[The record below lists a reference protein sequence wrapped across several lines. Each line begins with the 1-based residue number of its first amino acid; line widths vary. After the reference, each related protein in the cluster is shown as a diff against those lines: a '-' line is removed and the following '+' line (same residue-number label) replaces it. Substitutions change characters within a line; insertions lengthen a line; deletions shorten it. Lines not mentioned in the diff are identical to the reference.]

1 LIKIRLQRR
10 GRKKRPFYHI
20 VVADSR
26 APRDGRVVERLGRF
40 DNVSENQQLV
50 LDEDRVIYWLGV
62 GAKPSETVRSL
73 LKKEGILYK
82 MHLLRWGWEDEKIE
96 AALKEWRDAKEAKG
110 LEKVQSRKDQQKEL
124 LSAEEKAYQ
133 SHLEEKAAAA
143 AKKMAEEK
151 KAKEEAEAA
160 EVEVASEEVAEA
172 PTEEPVAEEVAAEEA
187 PAEEVAEAPAEE
199 PVAEEVAAE
208 EAPAEEATE
217 APVEEAAEAPA
228 EEPVAEEVAA
238 EEAPAEEA
246 TEAPVAEEVA
256 AEEAPAEED
265 AEAPAEEVAEA
276 PAQLST
282 DMTAGDA
289 INHIK
294 ETDLKDL
301 EGFVPE
307 SEDRVTVVRA
317 WEAKQG

>member
-1 LIKIRLQRR
+1 MIKIRLQRR

-82 MHLLRWGWEDEKIE
+82 MHLLRWGWEDEKID

-172 PTEEPVAEEVAAEEA
+172 PAEEPVAEEVAAEEAPAEEATEA

-217 APVEEAAEAPA
+217 AP
-228 EEPVAEEVAA
+228 A
-238 EEAPAEEA
+238 EEA
-246 TEAPVAEEVA
+246 
-256 AEEAPAEED
+256 
-265 AEAPAEEVAEA
+265 AEA

>member
-1 LIKIRLQRR
+1 
-10 GRKKRPFYHI
+10 
-20 VVADSR
+20 
-26 APRDGRVVERLGRF
+26 VERLGRF

-217 APVEEAAEAPA
+217 AP
-228 EEPVAEEVAA
+228 
-238 EEAPAEEA
+238 
-246 TEAPVAEEVA
+246 
-256 AEEAPAEED
+256 
-265 AEAPAEEVAEA
+265 AEEVAEA

>member
-1 LIKIRLQRR
+1 MIKIRLQRR

-82 MHLLRWGWEDEKIE
+82 MHLLRWGWEDEKID

-172 PTEEPVAEEVAAEEA
+172 P
-187 PAEEVAEAPAEE
+187 
-199 PVAEEVAAE
+199 
-208 EAPAEEATE
+208 AEEATE
-217 APVEEAAEAPA
+217 AP
-228 EEPVAEEVAA
+228 A
-238 EEAPAEEA
+238 EEA
-246 TEAPVAEEVA
+246 
-256 AEEAPAEED
+256 
-265 AEAPAEEVAEA
+265 AEA

>member
-1 LIKIRLQRR
+1 MIKIRLQRR

-82 MHLLRWGWEDEKIE
+82 MHLLRWGWEDEKID

-172 PTEEPVAEEVAAEEA
+172 P
-187 PAEEVAEAPAEE
+187 AEE

-217 APVEEAAEAPA
+217 APAEEAAEAP
-228 EEPVAEEVAA
+228 
-238 EEAPAEEA
+238 
-246 TEAPVAEEVA
+246 
-256 AEEAPAEED
+256 

>member
-1 LIKIRLQRR
+1 
-10 GRKKRPFYHI
+10 
-20 VVADSR
+20 
-26 APRDGRVVERLGRF
+26 VERLGRF

-217 APVEEAAEAPA
+217 APV
-228 EEPVAEEVAA
+228 
-238 EEAPAEEA
+238 
-246 TEAPVAEEVA
+246 AEEVA

>member
-1 LIKIRLQRR
+1 MIKIRLQRR

-82 MHLLRWGWEDEKIE
+82 MHLLRWGWEDEKID

-172 PTEEPVAEEVAAEEA
+172 P
-187 PAEEVAEAPAEE
+187 AEE

-217 APVEEAAEAPA
+217 AP
-228 EEPVAEEVAA
+228 A
-238 EEAPAEEA
+238 EEA
-246 TEAPVAEEVA
+246 
-256 AEEAPAEED
+256 
-265 AEAPAEEVAEA
+265 AEA

>member
-1 LIKIRLQRR
+1 MIKIRLQRR

-82 MHLLRWGWEDEKIE
+82 MHLLRWGWEDEKID

-172 PTEEPVAEEVAAEEA
+172 PAEEPVAEEVAAEEVPAEEATEA
-187 PAEEVAEAPAEE
+187 PVEEVAEAPAEE
-199 PVAEEVAAE
+199 PVAEEVAADE
-208 EAPAEEATE
+208 VPAEEATE
-217 APVEEAAEAPA
+217 APAEEVAEAPV
-228 EEPVAEEVAA
+228 EEPVAEEA
-238 EEAPAEEA
+238 
-246 TEAPVAEEVA
+246 
-256 AEEAPAEED
+256 
-265 AEAPAEEVAEA
+265 AEA

>member
-1 LIKIRLQRR
+1 MIKIRLQRR

-50 LDEDRVIYWLGV
+50 FDEERMIYWLGV

-82 MHLLRWGWEDEKIE
+82 MHLIRWGWDDERIE
-96 AALKEWRDAKEAKG
+96 AALKEWREAKEAKG

-133 SHLEEKAAAA
+133 QHLEEKAVAA

-151 KAKEEAEAA
+151 KAKEEAAAAEAAAEEVAPAEEAAAEEAVEAA
-160 EVEVASEEVAEA
+160 EETA
-172 PTEEPVAEEVAAEEA
+172 EVAAEEA
-187 PAEEVAEAPAEE
+187 PAEEP
-199 PVAEEVAAE
+199 
-208 EAPAEEATE
+208 ATE
-217 APVEEAAEAPA
+217 APVEEA
-228 EEPVAEEVAA
+228 
-238 EEAPAEEA
+238 PAEEA
-246 TEAPVAEEVA
+246 VKVAEETA
-256 AEEAPAEED
+256 
-265 AEAPAEEVAEA
+265 EVASKV
-276 PAQLST
+276 ST

-289 INHIK
+289 ISHIK
-294 ETDLKDL
+294 NTDLKDL

-307 SEDRVTVVRA
+307 SEERVTVLRA

>member
-1 LIKIRLQRR
+1 MIKIRLQRR

-50 LDEDRVIYWLGV
+50 FDEERMIYWLGV

-82 MHLLRWGWEDEKIE
+82 MHLIRWGWDDERIE
-96 AALKEWRDAKEAKG
+96 AALKEWREAKEAKG
-110 LEKVQSRKDQQKEL
+110 LENVQSRKDQQKEL

-133 SHLEEKAAAA
+133 QHLEEKAVAA

-151 KAKEEAEAA
+151 KAKEEAAAA
-160 EVEVASEEVAEA
+160 EA
-172 PTEEPVAEEVAAEEA
+172 AAEEA
-187 PAEEVAEAPAEE
+187 PAEEEVAEAPVEEVAEVAEETAEE
-199 PVAEEVAAE
+199 PAAEVAEETAEEPAAE
-208 EAPAEEATE
+208 VAETPAEEPAAE
-217 APVEEAAEAPA
+217 APVEEAPAAEETAEVAEAP
-228 EEPVAEEVAA
+228 V
-238 EEAPAEEA
+238 
-246 TEAPVAEEVA
+246 
-256 AEEAPAEED
+256 
-265 AEAPAEEVAEA
+265 EEVAEA
-276 PAQLST
+276 PAAEVAAEEASAEEEEPATEAATQVST

-294 ETDLKDL
+294 DTDLKHL

-307 SEDRVTVVRA
+307 SEERVTVLRA
-317 WEAKQG
+317 WEATQG

>member
-82 MHLLRWGWEDEKIE
+82 MHLLRWGWEDEKID

-172 PTEEPVAEEVAAEEA
+172 PAEEPVAEEVAAEEAPAEEATEA

-208 EAPAEEATE
+208 EAPAEEA
-217 APVEEAAEAPA
+217 A
-228 EEPVAEEVAA
+228 EEPVAEEVAT

-246 TEAPVAEEVA
+246 
-256 AEEAPAEED
+256 

>member
-82 MHLLRWGWEDEKIE
+82 MHLLRWGWEDEKID

-172 PTEEPVAEEVAAEEA
+172 P
-187 PAEEVAEAPAEE
+187 AEE

-217 APVEEAAEAPA
+217 APAEEVAEAPAEEPVAEEVATEEAPAEEATEAPAEEVAEALA

-246 TEAPVAEEVA
+246 T
-256 AEEAPAEED
+256 
-265 AEAPAEEVAEA
+265 EAPAEEVAEA

>member
-1 LIKIRLQRR
+1 
-10 GRKKRPFYHI
+10 

-82 MHLLRWGWEDEKIE
+82 MHLLRWGWEDEKID

-160 EVEVASEEVAEA
+160 EVEVA
-172 PTEEPVAEEVAAEEA
+172 
-187 PAEEVAEAPAEE
+187 EAPAEE

-217 APVEEAAEAPA
+217 APAEEAAEAP
-228 EEPVAEEVAA
+228 
-238 EEAPAEEA
+238 
-246 TEAPVAEEVA
+246 
-256 AEEAPAEED
+256 

>member
-1 LIKIRLQRR
+1 
-10 GRKKRPFYHI
+10 

-82 MHLLRWGWEDEKIE
+82 MHLLRWGWEDEKID

-160 EVEVASEEVAEA
+160 EVEVASEEVAAEEA
-172 PTEEPVAEEVAAEEA
+172 PAEEATEA

-217 APVEEAAEAPA
+217 AP
-228 EEPVAEEVAA
+228 AEEVAA

-246 TEAPVAEEVA
+246 
-256 AEEAPAEED
+256 
-265 AEAPAEEVAEA
+265 AEA

>member
-1 LIKIRLQRR
+1 MIKIRLQRR

-82 MHLLRWGWEDEKIE
+82 MHLLRWGWEDEKID

-172 PTEEPVAEEVAAEEA
+172 PAEEPVAEEVAAEEAPAEEATEAPAEEVAEAPAEEPVAEEVAVEEAPAEEVAEAPAEEPVAEEVVAEEA

-208 EAPAEEATE
+208 EAPAEEA
-217 APVEEAAEAPA
+217 
-228 EEPVAEEVAA
+228 
-238 EEAPAEEA
+238 
-246 TEAPVAEEVA
+246 
-256 AEEAPAEED
+256 
-265 AEAPAEEVAEA
+265 AEA

>member
-1 LIKIRLQRR
+1 
-10 GRKKRPFYHI
+10 

-151 KAKEEAEAA
+151 KAKEEAEVA
-160 EVEVASEEVAEA
+160 EAEVAS
-172 PTEEPVAEEVAAEEA
+172 
-187 PAEEVAEAPAEE
+187 EEVAEAPAEE

-208 EAPAEEATE
+208 EAPAEEA
-217 APVEEAAEAPA
+217 
-228 EEPVAEEVAA
+228 
-238 EEAPAEEA
+238 
-246 TEAPVAEEVA
+246 
-256 AEEAPAEED
+256 

>member
-82 MHLLRWGWEDEKIE
+82 MHLLRWGWEDEKID

-151 KAKEEAEAA
+151 KVKEEAEAA
-160 EVEVASEEVAEA
+160 EVEVAS
-172 PTEEPVAEEVAAEEA
+172 
-187 PAEEVAEAPAEE
+187 EEVAEAPAEE

-208 EAPAEEATE
+208 EAPAEEA
-217 APVEEAAEAPA
+217 
-228 EEPVAEEVAA
+228 
-238 EEAPAEEA
+238 
-246 TEAPVAEEVA
+246 
-256 AEEAPAEED
+256 

>member
-1 LIKIRLQRR
+1 MIKIRLQRR

-151 KAKEEAEAA
+151 KAKEEAEVA
-160 EVEVASEEVAEA
+160 EAEVASEEVAEA
-172 PTEEPVAEEVAAEEA
+172 PVEEPIAEEVAAEEAPAEEATEAPAEEVAEAPAEEPIAEEVAAEEA

-208 EAPAEEATE
+208 EAPAEEA
-217 APVEEAAEAPA
+217 
-228 EEPVAEEVAA
+228 
-238 EEAPAEEA
+238 
-246 TEAPVAEEVA
+246 
-256 AEEAPAEED
+256 
-265 AEAPAEEVAEA
+265 AEA

>member
-1 LIKIRLQRR
+1 MIKIRLQRR

-151 KAKEEAEAA
+151 KAKEEAEVA
-160 EVEVASEEVAEA
+160 EAEVAS
-172 PTEEPVAEEVAAEEA
+172 
-187 PAEEVAEAPAEE
+187 EEVAEAPAEE

-217 APVEEAAEAPA
+217 APAEEAAEAP
-228 EEPVAEEVAA
+228 
-238 EEAPAEEA
+238 
-246 TEAPVAEEVA
+246 
-256 AEEAPAEED
+256 

>member
-1 LIKIRLQRR
+1 LFKILLQRLVI
-10 GRKKRPFYHI
+10 KKRPFYHI

-187 PAEEVAEAPAEE
+187 PAEE
-199 PVAEEVAAE
+199 
-208 EAPAEEATE
+208 
-217 APVEEAAEAPA
+217 
-228 EEPVAEEVAA
+228 
-238 EEAPAEEA
+238 
-246 TEAPVAEEVA
+246 
-256 AEEAPAEED
+256 D

>member
-1 LIKIRLQRR
+1 MIKIRLQRR

-82 MHLLRWGWEDEKIE
+82 MHLLRWGWEDEKID

-151 KAKEEAEAA
+151 KAKEEAEVA
-160 EVEVASEEVAEA
+160 EAEVASEEVAAEEA
-172 PTEEPVAEEVAAEEA
+172 PAEEATEAPAEEVAEAPAEEPVAEEVAEEEAPAEEATEA

-208 EAPAEEATE
+208 EVPVEEATE
-217 APVEEAAEAPA
+217 AP
-228 EEPVAEEVAA
+228 A
-238 EEAPAEEA
+238 EEA
-246 TEAPVAEEVA
+246 
-256 AEEAPAEED
+256 

>member
-208 EAPAEEATE
+208 E
-217 APVEEAAEAPA
+217 V
-228 EEPVAEEVAA
+228 
-238 EEAPAEEA
+238 PAEEA

>member
-82 MHLLRWGWEDEKIE
+82 MHLLRWGWEDEKID

-172 PTEEPVAEEVAAEEA
+172 P
-187 PAEEVAEAPAEE
+187 AEE

-208 EAPAEEATE
+208 EAPAEEAT
-217 APVEEAAEAPA
+217 
-228 EEPVAEEVAA
+228 
-238 EEAPAEEA
+238 
-246 TEAPVAEEVA
+246 
-256 AEEAPAEED
+256 
-265 AEAPAEEVAEA
+265 EAPAEEVAEA

>member
-1 LIKIRLQRR
+1 MIKIRLQRR

-82 MHLLRWGWEDEKIE
+82 MHLLRWGWEDEKID

-172 PTEEPVAEEVAAEEA
+172 PAEEPVAEEVAAEEA

-199 PVAEEVAAE
+199 PVAEEVATE

-217 APVEEAAEAPA
+217 APAEEVAEALA

-246 TEAPVAEEVA
+246 T
-256 AEEAPAEED
+256 
-265 AEAPAEEVAEA
+265 EAPAEEVAEA

>member
-1 LIKIRLQRR
+1 
-10 GRKKRPFYHI
+10 

-172 PTEEPVAEEVAAEEA
+172 P
-187 PAEEVAEAPAEE
+187 
-199 PVAEEVAAE
+199 
-208 EAPAEEATE
+208 
-217 APVEEAAEAPA
+217 A

-246 TEAPVAEEVA
+246 TEAPVAEGVA
-256 AEEAPAEED
+256 AEEAPAEEA

>member
-82 MHLLRWGWEDEKIE
+82 MHLLRWGWEDEKID

-151 KAKEEAEAA
+151 KVKEEAEAA

-172 PTEEPVAEEVAAEEA
+172 PAEEPVAEEVAAEEAPAEEATEA

-208 EAPAEEATE
+208 EAPAEEA
-217 APVEEAAEAPA
+217 
-228 EEPVAEEVAA
+228 
-238 EEAPAEEA
+238 
-246 TEAPVAEEVA
+246 
-256 AEEAPAEED
+256 